1 MMIVN
6 NFDYFYYLIYCI
18 NRYRRAIEFINNI
31 FRIIFILIIGLYVF
45 FKLISENNFKIIIRK
60 RKFIFNFVLI
70 YIN

>member
-18 NRYRRAIEFINNI
+18 NRYRRVIEFINNI
-31 FRIIFILIIGLYVF
+31 FRIIFIFIIGLYVF
-45 FKLISENNFKIIIRK
+45 FKLIFENNFKIIIRK

>member
-18 NRYRRAIEFINNI
+18 NCYRRVLEFINNI
-31 FRIIFILIIGLYVF
+31 FRIIFIFIIGLYVF
-45 FKLISENNFKIIIRK
+45 FKLTFENNFKIIIRK

>member
-18 NRYRRAIEFINNI
+18 NRYRRVIEFINNI
-31 FRIIFILIIGLYVF
+31 FRIIFIFIIGLYVF
-45 FKLISENNFKIIIRK
+45 FKLIFENNFKIIIRK
-60 RKFIFNFVLI
+60 KKFIFNFVLI

>member
-6 NFDYFYYLIYCI
+6 NYDYFYYLIYCI
-18 NRYRRAIEFINNI
+18 NRYRRVIEFINNI
-31 FRIIFILIIGLYVF
+31 FRIIFIFIIGLYVF
-45 FKLISENNFKIIIRK
+45 FKLIFENNFKIIIRK